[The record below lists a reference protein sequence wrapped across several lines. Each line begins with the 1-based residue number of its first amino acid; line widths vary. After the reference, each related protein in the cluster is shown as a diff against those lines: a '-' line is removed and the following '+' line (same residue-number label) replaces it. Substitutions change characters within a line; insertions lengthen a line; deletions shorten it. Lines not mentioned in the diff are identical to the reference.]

1 MLYYF
6 QCDFGE
12 RAAQEKS
19 GGNPMNMNSYKQL
32 AEKLDALPNG
42 FPPTEDGVELRLL
55 AALYTPEEAALAA
68 QMRVTLETPDEV
80 AQRIDGDSKSIKSML
95 KSMSRRGLIR
105 VSRKE
110 KGLVFGIMP
119 FVVGIYE
126 MQLGKIEPEFAQL
139 FEDYYYQAFGKM
151 LTVQPQ
157 VHRVI
162 PVRESVQAEIE
173 VHPYESASNM
183 LNEAQSWGVIDCVC
197 RKQKELIGE
206 GCEHPVDV
214 CLLLHNRPNAYDD
227 HLVIQALTHEEA
239 AATLTRAAEAGL
251 VHSVGN
257 NQLGTHYICN
267 CCTCSCGILR
277 GMADLGI
284 ANVVARS
291 AFVNQVE
298 DELCNGCEEC
308 VDHCQFDALALN
320 DDFVM
325 AVDRVRCVGCGVCV
339 AFCEE
344 EAMSLVRRPDD
355 EVATGQW

>member
-1 MLYYF
+1 
-6 QCDFGE
+6 
-12 RAAQEKS
+12 
-19 GGNPMNMNSYKQL
+19 MNMESYKQL
-32 AEKLDALPNG
+32 AERLDALPNG
-42 FPPTEDGVELRLL
+42 FPPTEDGVELKLL
-55 AALYTPEEAALAA
+55 ATLYTPEEAALAA
-68 QMRVTLETPDEV
+68 QLRVTLETPDEV
-80 AQRIDGDSKSIKSML
+80 ARRIGADAQSTKKML
-95 KSMSRRGLIR
+95 KDMSRRGLIR
-105 VSRKE
+105 ASRNDA
-110 KGLVFGIMP
+110 GLVFGLLP

-139 FEDYYYQAFGKM
+139 FEDYYLQAFGKM

-162 PVRESVQAEIE
+162 PVRESVQAEVE
-173 VHPYESASNM
+173 VHPYESASEM
-183 LNEAQSWGVIDCVC
+183 LNQAKAWGVIDCVC
-197 RKQKELIGE
+197 RKQKALIGE
-206 GCEHPVDV
+206 ACGHPVDV
-214 CLLLHNRPNAYDD
+214 CLILHDRPGAYDN
-227 HLVIQALTHEEA
+227 HPVIKALTHDEA

-291 AFVNQVE
+291 AFVNQV
-298 DELCNGCEEC
+298 DGKMCNGCEQC

-325 AVDRVRCVGCGVCV
+325 QVDRVRCVGCGICV

-344 EAMSLVRRPDD
+344 EAMSLVRRPED
-355 EVATGQW
+355 EVKAPPETLMHWGMERAMARNLDISKIL